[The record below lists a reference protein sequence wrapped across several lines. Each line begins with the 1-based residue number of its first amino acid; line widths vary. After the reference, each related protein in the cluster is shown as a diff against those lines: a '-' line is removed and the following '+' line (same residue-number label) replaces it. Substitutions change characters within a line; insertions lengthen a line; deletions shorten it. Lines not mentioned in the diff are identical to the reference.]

1 MNSAEGYYYDYE
13 GTFLGGPYKGS
24 SKVKV
29 CKNMSKE
36 AGIVK
41 GKKITYDSFH
51 DPVDLEIEYNDFI
64 KIAAIVMGESTNKS
78 AYNLSGIYKITDNE
92 IKNKY
97 YISKEDSFLE
107 KKNMA
112 MCCISNANEYFKGII
127 AEGLKG
133 NFSYA
138 IGTPRYNLLMNED
151 IEKRNNKEE
160 LRVSIKATISG
171 VLDYKENIKNGFA
184 VATQWDGVDVLKYW
198 NNPHERNR
206 SGTID
211 IEGAFFNYISFLL
224 TINYIPEKT
233 GLKNCHA
240 EVNKINKKYD
250 LEIAEVKNDKKMEPD
265 IKQRYVDKLEQQKGI
280 FANFEKIKTQEVIR
294 KIKEMRESTK
304 GKQLSTKEDCTNEAT
319 KASALKK
326 GYLTTAFVGATIFY
340 LEFRNKEFKSVI
352 EKQLKK

>member
-1 MNSAEGYYYDYE
+1 
-13 GTFLGGPYKGS
+13 
-24 SKVKV
+24 VKV

-51 DPVDLEIEYNDFI
+51 DPVDLEIKYDDFI
-64 KIAAIVMGESTNKS
+64 KIAAITMGESTNKNG
-78 AYNLSGIYKITDNE
+78 YNLTGGNKISDSR
-92 IKNKY
+92 IKRKHY
-97 YISKEDSFLE
+97 VSKEDSFLE
-107 KKNMA
+107 KKNIA
-112 MCCISNANEYFKGII
+112 MCCVSNAHVYFKGVI
-127 AEGLKG
+127 ADGLKG
-133 NFSYA
+133 SFSST
-138 IGTPRYNLLMNED
+138 IGKPRYNLLMDED
-151 IEKRNNKEE
+151 IEKRNDKEE
-160 LRVSIKATISG
+160 LRVSIKATILGILEYNESINKG
-171 VLDYKENIKNGFA
+171 LVI
-184 VATQWDGVDVLKYW
+184 ATNWDGVDVIEKW
-198 NNPHERNR
+198 NNPHPKN
-206 SGTID
+206 SAGIID
-211 IEGAFFNYISFLL
+211 IKGNFTNYLAYLL
-224 TINYIPEKT
+224 TIDHPDT
-233 GLKNCHA
+233 GLKNCYT
-240 EVNKINKKYD
+240 EVDKIKKKYD

-280 FANFEKIKTQEVIR
+280 FANFEKIKNQEVTR